1 MRLVTSSPHPLR
13 PSRSFLSKLDAA
25 EQRDNEKLQAR
36 ANALFRRT
44 LPPLQMQEQ
53 SARTAPRASAR
64 LVMARASARA
74 PRKLAWNATP
84 NHQPTEPPRS
94 PMIHQAKSIAK
105 AGLRSARVPLRR
117 VAAGVLTPGRRGR
130 QSQRDFGKAAL
141 AAKSNAR
148 RGGKRGAKAKPSSTS
163 TDPARDCVQHGFH
176 PIGPI
181 SAGAFSM
188 IRHAKAKNHPRLPHG
203 FEVAI
208 KVRSHMHTKNRAQHP
223 LCHSLPTRA
232 RTSDC
237 PRCVRPREQSWSAS
251 SCAKDSYNAD
261 ARDME
266 LLALRRAGFHGPHAN
281 VANLI
286 QIVAGPAATH
296 AVLEY
301 CGGGSLQRHLTK
313 LQKSKGAAAT
323 RRGGARTAP
332 HGAMP
337 EAEACSV
344 IVQVAAGLAHLHG
357 LDIAHRDI
365 KPANVLFQTA
375 ARTSIKL
382 CDFGFAVICGDGE
395 GGQRRLTMRCG
406 TPVYM
411 APELVAGHQYLGPP
425 VDMWALGA
433 MCYEMLQG
441 KPAFH
446 GSSVDAVEQRI
457 RSLSYSPITID
468 SPDAKAF
475 VDSCLVTPPSQ
486 RLSALRALRQP
497 WILSLHSSSSDEQ
510 PTGQDDDDGSEA
522 EVRSAHSAP

>member
-208 KVRSHMHTKNRAQHP
+208 K
-223 LCHSLPTRA
+223 
-232 RTSDC
+232 
-237 PRCVRPREQSWSAS
+237 SWSAS